1 MTNSQN
7 WPRKSKKD
15 IKNFVKKKL
24 VKNSPFYEFNA
35 FTTRKIQTHT
45 WKICEW
51 RQNISDYMS
60 QFIAL
65 LGMTVWLLFPYMEV
79 CPALITETAAI
90 PG

>member
-45 WKICEW
+45 
-51 RQNISDYMS
+51 
-60 QFIAL
+60 
-65 LGMTVWLLFPYMEV
+65 
-79 CPALITETAAI
+79 
-90 PG
+90 